1 MNAPFPTRQALIL
14 FAHGARDARWAEPLL
29 RIQQLIT
36 ARVDSSVQVRLAF
49 LELMSPSLP
58 DLVEQLVA
66 WPIDAVR
73 IVPIFLG
80 QGGHVRND
88 LPALVKQLESTYP
101 LVQFSLMAAIGENE
115 LVLNAIAQA
124 CISFL

>member
-1 MNAPFPTRQALIL
+1 MNTTLPARQALIL

-29 RIQQLIT
+29 RIQQLISQ
-36 ARVDSSVQVRLAF
+36 RVDSSVLVRLAF

-58 DLVEQLVA
+58 ELVEQLVTDS
-66 WPIDAVR
+66 IDVVR

-88 LPALVKQLESTYP
+88 LPALVKQLELTYP
-101 LVQFSLMAAIGENE
+101 LVRFSLTSAIGENE
-115 LVLNAIAQA
+115 MVLNAISDA
-124 CISFL
+124 CISSL

>member
-1 MNAPFPTRQALIL
+1 MTAPHSALRALIL

-29 RIQQLIT
+29 RIQKLVAQ
-36 ARVDSSVQVRLAF
+36 RVDSAVQVQVAF

-58 DLVEQLVA
+58 DMVSQLVA
-66 WPIDAVR
+66 AHVEAIC

-88 LPALVKQLESTYP
+88 LPALVHQLELTYP
-101 LVQFSLMAAIGENE
+101 LVEISLASAIGENE
-115 LVLNAIAQA
+115 LVLNAIADA
-124 CISFL
+124 CVAAL

>member
-1 MNAPFPTRQALIL
+1 MNTPPRQALIL

-29 RIQQLIT
+29 RIQQLVSN
-36 ARVDSSVQVRLAF
+36 RVDGSVLVRLAF

-58 DLVEQLVA
+58 ELVA
-66 WPIDAVR
+66 QLLASPIEAVR

-88 LPALVKQLESTYP
+88 LPALVKQLELTYP
-101 LVQFSLMAAIGENE
+101 QVKFSLTSAIGENE
-115 LVLNAIAQA
+115 LVLNAIADV
-124 CISFL
+124 CISTL